1 MMRCTVYLAVL
12 KTLSIYVSSQVCN
25 ISDNERFDCFPES
38 FANEK
43 DCIKRGCC
51 WRPASNKPHLNVP
64 YCYYGNGNYG
74 YEVRYEQETATG
86 FMLKLSLKG
95 PGGAYG
101 KNINNLVADFKFET
115 ASRLRVK
122 IYDADNKRY
131 EVPVPTPDVTSKEQ
145 NPTYDV
151 TYSNFPFGFAVTRK
165 STNSVIFD
173 TRVGGF
179 TFSDQFLQISSLLPS
194 EHIYGLGEH
203 VMGLK
208 LDTKWTK
215 LSLYSIDG
223 VTKEKLLPT
232 GGVNLY
238 GVHPFYLNMENYG
251 NANAVFLK
259 NSNAMDIILQPT
271 PAITYRPIGGI
282 LDFYIFLGPSPNEA
296 IQQYTEVIG
305 KPTMP
310 PYWSLG
316 FHLSR
321 WGYGTIENME
331 MIRSFM
337 VANKIPQDVQWNDID
352 YMDNYKDFTI
362 NHNKFHG
369 LSSFVDNLHEGG
381 MHYVPIIDPSVRL
394 TKQGYTPNDEE
405 QNPKQGYTP
414 YDEGLQ
420 KNVFIKDEQGDVL
433 IGEAWPKYG
442 HSHGMAAFPDFF
454 HPNASEYWYNQIK
467 TFHDQ
472 LKIDGLW
479 IDMNEPTN
487 FCQGSTKGCS
497 SNRYD
502 HPPYLPGILG
512 GYLAHKTVCMSA
524 KHAIG
529 IHYDLHSLYGH
540 SQAVA
545 TMSALKRVRNKRS
558 FVLTR
563 SSFSGTGHHAAHWL
577 GDNNSRWEDLYISIA
592 GILLFNMFGIPM
604 IGADICGFFGDTTEE
619 LCSRWI
625 QLGAFY
631 PFSRNHNAIGQKD
644 QDPAAF
650 GSQHILLVQQVL
662 DTRYTLLPYLYSL
675 MHEAH
680 VEGSTVA
687 RPLFF
692 EFPNDIAT
700 YGIDCQFMWGSG
712 LLISPV
718 VTQGVASIQ
727 AYLPKG
733 RWYEYYTGGIID
745 STGETVTLPASF
757 EHTNL
762 HLRGG
767 TIIPIQKPALTT
779 TESRKNSYNLIV
791 ALDEEN
797 NANGFLYMDDGDSLL
812 DEGFANT
819 SLVEFHCT
827 EKTLKTHALR
837 TGYVPHNKD
846 LTSIII
852 YGVTTKPS
860 GAFLNGNKQR
870 FTYNATHKTMHIILS
885 KASIL
890 VDNTITW
897 SSYFKRRNFREKK
910 ISRFRG
916 FLPFLRKYNSNL
928 DERQ

>member
-1 MMRCTVYLAVL
+1 MRRTIYLVVL
-12 KTLSIYVSSQVCN
+12 ATLLICVSSQVCN
-25 ISDNERFDCFPES
+25 ISDDERFDCFPES

-43 DCIKRGCC
+43 DCVKRGCC
-51 WRPASNKPHLNVP
+51 WRASSSNAPLDVP

-74 YEVRYEQETATG
+74 YEVTDKQETATG

-95 PGGAYG
+95 SGGAYG
-101 KNINNLVADFKFET
+101 KNIKNLVADFKLET
-115 ASRLRVK
+115 ANRLRVK

-151 TYSNFPFGFAVTRK
+151 TYSNYPFGFAVTRK
-165 STNSVIFD
+165 STNTVIFD
-173 TRVGGF
+173 TRVGGL

-194 EHIYGLGEH
+194 ENIYGLGEH
-203 VMGLK
+203 VLGLK

-215 LSLYSIDG
+215 LSLFSRDAA
-223 VTKEKLLPT
+223 TPE

-238 GVHPFYLNMENYG
+238 GVHPFYLNMEKDG

-282 LDFYIFLGPSPNEA
+282 LDFYIFLGPTPNEA

-316 FHLSR
+316 FHLCR
-321 WGYGTIENME
+321 YGYDTIENME
-331 MIRSFM
+331 MVRSRM
-337 VANKIPQDVQWNDID
+337 AGKGIPQDVQWNDID
-352 YMDNYKDFTI
+352 YMESYRDFTI
-362 NHNKFHG
+362 DLNKFHG
-369 LSSFVDNLHEGG
+369 LSSFVDNLHDKG
-381 MHYVPIIDPSVRL
+381 MHYMMITDPAISS
-394 TKQGYTPNDEE
+394 T
-405 QNPKQGYTP
+405 KQGYTP
-414 YDEGLQ
+414 YDEGIQ
-420 KNVFIKDEQGDVL
+420 KNVFIQDEQGDVL
-433 IGEAWPKYG
+433 IGKVWPG
-442 HSHGMAAFPDFF
+442 LTAFPDFF
-454 HPNASEYWYNQIK
+454 HPNASEYWYDQIK

-472 LKIDGLW
+472 LKFDGLW
-479 IDMNEPTN
+479 IDMNEPSN
-487 FCQGSTKGCS
+487 FVQGSTKGCS

-502 HPPYLPGILG
+502 HPPYLPGIIG
-512 GYLAHKTVCMSA
+512 GYLADKTVCMSA

-540 SQAVA
+540 SEAVA
-545 TMSALKRVRNKRS
+545 TMSALKKVRNKRTL
-558 FVLTR
+558 VVTR
-563 SSFSGTGHHAAHWL
+563 SSYSGTGHHSAHWL
-577 GDNNSRWEDLYISIA
+577 GDNHSTWEDLYRSIA
-592 GILLFNMFGIPM
+592 GILNFNMFGIPM
-604 IGADICGFFGDTTEE
+604 VGADICGFLGDTTEE
-619 LCSRWI
+619 LCSRWM

-631 PFSRNHNAIGQKD
+631 PFSRNHNSLGQKD

-650 GSQHILLVQQVL
+650 GSQLVLASKQAL
-662 DTRYTLLPYLYSL
+662 NTRYTLLPYLYSL
-675 MHEAH
+675 MHKAH
-680 VEGSTVA
+680 LEGSAVA

-692 EFPNDIAT
+692 EFANDNTT
-700 YGIDCQFMWGSG
+700 YGIDRQFMWGGG

-718 VTQGVASIQ
+718 VTQGVSSIQ

-733 RWYEYYTGGIID
+733 RWYEYYTGDMVD
-745 STGETVTLPASF
+745 STGEMVTLPASF
-757 EHTNL
+757 VNMNL

-767 TIIPIQKPALTT
+767 MIIPIQQPALTT

-791 ALDEEN
+791 ALDEES
-797 NANGFLYMDDGDSLL
+797 NANGFLYIDDGDSLL
-812 DEGFANT
+812 DEGYANT

-827 EKTLKTHALR
+827 EKTIKTHALK
-837 TGYVPHNKD
+837 TGYVPHNPD

-860 GAFLNGNKQR
+860 GAFLNGKEQH
-870 FTYNATHKTMHIILS
+870 FTYNTNHKTMQIILS

-897 SSYFKRRNFREKK
+897 SS
-910 ISRFRG
+910 
-916 FLPFLRKYNSNL
+916 
-928 DERQ
+928 

>member
-1 MMRCTVYLAVL
+1 MRRIIYFVFLS
-12 KTLSIYVSSQVCN
+12 TLSICVSSQVCN
-25 ISDNERFDCFPES
+25 ISDDERFDCFPES

-43 DCIKRGCC
+43 DCVERGCC
-51 WRPASNKPHLNVP
+51 WHAASSNAPLDVP

-74 YEVRYEQETATG
+74 YEVTDKQETATG

-95 PGGAYG
+95 SGGAYG
-101 KNINNLVADFKFET
+101 KNIKNLVADFKLET
-115 ASRLRVK
+115 ANRLRVK

-151 TYSNFPFGFAVTRK
+151 TYSNYPFGFAVTRK
-165 STNSVIFD
+165 STNTVIFD

-194 EHIYGLGEH
+194 ENIYGLGEH
-203 VMGLK
+203 VLGLK

-215 LSLYSIDG
+215 LSLFSRD
-223 VTKEKLLPT
+223 VATPE

-238 GVHPFYLNMENYG
+238 GVHPFYLNMEKDG

-282 LDFYIFLGPSPNEA
+282 LDFYIFLGPTPNEA

-316 FHLSR
+316 FHLCR
-321 WGYGTIENME
+321 WGYGTIEKME
-331 MIRSFM
+331 MVRSRM
-337 VANKIPQDVQWNDID
+337 AANGIPQDVQWNDID
-352 YMDNYKDFTI
+352 YMESYRDFTI
-362 NHNKFHG
+362 DHNKFHG
-369 LSSFVDNLHEGG
+369 LSSFVDNLHDEG
-381 MHYVPIIDPSVRL
+381 MHYMMITDPAISS
-394 TKQGYTPNDEE
+394 T
-405 QNPKQGYTP
+405 KQGYTP
-414 YDEGLQ
+414 YDEGIQ
-420 KNVFIKDEQGDVL
+420 KNVFIQDEQGDVL
-433 IGEAWPKYG
+433 IGKVWPG
-442 HSHGMAAFPDFF
+442 LTAFPDFF
-454 HPNASEYWYNQIK
+454 HPNASEYWYDQIK

-472 LKIDGLW
+472 LKFDGLW
-479 IDMNEPTN
+479 IDMNEPSN
-487 FCQGSTKGCS
+487 FVQGSTKGCS

-502 HPPYLPGILG
+502 HPPYLPGIIG
-512 GYLAHKTVCMSA
+512 GYLADKTVCMSA

-540 SQAVA
+540 SEAVA
-545 TMSALKRVRNKRS
+545 TMSALKKVRNKRTL
-558 FVLTR
+558 VVTR
-563 SSFSGTGHHAAHWL
+563 SSYSGTGHHSAHWL
-577 GDNNSRWEDLYISIA
+577 GDNHSTWEDLYRSIA
-592 GILLFNMFGIPM
+592 GILNFNMFGIPM
-604 IGADICGFFGDTTEE
+604 VGADICGFSGDTNEE
-619 LCSRWI
+619 LCSRWM

-631 PFSRNHNAIGQKD
+631 PFSRNHNSLGQKD

-650 GSQHILLVQQVL
+650 GSQLVLASKQAL
-662 DTRYTLLPYLYSL
+662 NTRYTLLPYLYSL

-680 VEGSTVA
+680 LEGSAVA

-692 EFPNDIAT
+692 EFANDNTT
-700 YGIDCQFMWGSG
+700 YGIDRQFMWGSG

-718 VTQGVASIQ
+718 VIQGVSSIQ

-852 YGVTTKPS
+852 YGVSTKPS

-910 ISRFRG
+910 ISRF
-916 FLPFLRKYNSNL
+916 FAFFAKV
-928 DERQ
+928 